1 MTYYK
6 ARPSYFSGT
15 LQPLAHW
22 VEISHLIRLPKRMSG
37 LECPTANP
45 GSSSLSLRCKE
56 ATGNSLHCTAPL
68 AAPRGVEYL
77 PDLQSV
83 PGSHTRV
90 LARCWKSAL
99 NAHRTT
105 LLPFPVTCR
114 AVCAHTHPVITAKS
128 VRQKQAQKGPRS
140 PPSALLP
147 TAGLTASPEMI
158 NGEPDTAAWLQ
169 RLQCGCGSLLQSEA
183 SQREKQVPSSTY
195 ICMWI

>member
-1 MTYYK
+1 M
-6 ARPSYFSGT
+6 
-15 LQPLAHW
+15 
-22 VEISHLIRLPKRMSG
+22 SHCESRFQF
-37 LECPTANP
+37 T
-45 GSSSLSLRCKE
+45 LSLCCKE
-56 ATGNSLHCTAPL
+56 ATGQFTPLHSSPSCSA
-68 AAPRGVEYL
+68 GVEYL

-105 LLPFPVTCR
+105 LLPFRVTCR

-147 TAGLTASPEMI
+147 TGGLTASPEMI
-158 NGEPDTAAWLQ
+158 NGEPDTAAWP
-169 RLQCGCGSLLQSEA
+169 SKA
-183 SQREKQVPSSTY
+183 SVWMRVYYRAKQVREKSKYRLAHTY
-195 ICMWI
+195 VCESREMALMSLFAGQE